1 DPAHALRNTIPLRP
15 QPLQLQP
22 CAPLHRKT
30 APIPLRRR
38 QNGNAKRACFAVS
51 SPEEAIPEEAMADKQ
66 LHTAPIFPGAGLLF
80 VKTTGSVPPQLG
92 IRNPWT
98 STEVSLQHHRL
109 IAEVPN
115 R

>member
-1 DPAHALRNTIPLRP
+1 
-15 QPLQLQP
+15 
-22 CAPLHRKT
+22 
-30 APIPLRRR
+30 
-38 QNGNAKRACFAVS
+38 
-51 SPEEAIPEEAMADKQ
+51 MADKQ
-66 LHTAPIFPGAGLLF
+66 LHTAPIFPEAGLLF